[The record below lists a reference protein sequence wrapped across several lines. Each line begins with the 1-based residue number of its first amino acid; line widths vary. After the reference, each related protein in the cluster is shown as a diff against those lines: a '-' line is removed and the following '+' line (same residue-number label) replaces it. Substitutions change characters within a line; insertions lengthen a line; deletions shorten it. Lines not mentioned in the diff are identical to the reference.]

1 MIAKRGSKPGTLHK
15 QTRTVAANQRRIVV
29 YPHRTPPIAYTV
41 KPNGVIVHNNV
52 TWGKGVKKALLA
64 KGYTLQM
71 RGGSV
76 YVFDKFFEVTNNG
89 NR

>member
-1 MIAKRGSKPGTLHK
+1 
-15 QTRTVAANQRRIVV
+15 
-29 YPHRTPPIAYTV
+29 V

-76 YVFDKFFEVTNNG
+76 YVFDKFFEG
-89 NR
+89 KQ